1 MASPPT
7 PVRVRFDAE
16 ATPALLD
23 KVHRVARARV
33 RVYAGRTHHVT
44 ESDADDVV
52 MSVLADTLDGA
63 LHWDAAKKPLEQH
76 LLDAIRFRVRDL
88 ARKRLR
94 ELKHVGAHDEEA
106 AAVPAD
112 DRGRELGRLVSD
124 VVVTLQQ
131 RIGDDREVALLL
143 DAMVR
148 HRALARA
155 DILEETR
162 LSKAAYRNTRRRLDR
177 MLLQL
182 PADMIEPLR
191 RAP

>member
-1 MASPPT
+1 MP
-7 PVRVRFDAE
+7 
-16 ATPALLD
+16 
-23 KVHRVARARV
+23 KVHFVNER
-33 RVYAGRTHHVT
+33 RTI
-44 ESDADDVV
+44 DVE
-52 MSVLADTLDGA
+52 
-63 LHWDAAKKPLEQH
+63 K
-76 LLDAIRFRVRDL
+76 
-88 ARKRLR
+88 
-94 ELKHVGAHDEEA
+94 
-106 AAVPAD
+106 
-112 DRGRELGRLVSD
+112 GRLISD

-148 HRALARA
+148 HRALERA

-162 LSKAAYRNTRRRLDR
+162 LSKAAYRNARRRLDR